1 MKHLSYLIANI
12 LYQTMTVIAVT
23 NNPPT
28 RIYVNKIENRIT
40 FKIKKKYYLD
50 VLSPQ
55 TIKFLGSTKSKITK
69 DKNAEI
75 FLI

>member
-23 NNPPT
+23 NNPPI
-28 RIYVNKIENRIT
+28 RIYVNKIESRIT

>member
-1 MKHLSYLIANI
+1 MKHLSYLIAHI
-12 LYQTMTVIAVT
+12 LYQTVNVIAVT
-23 NNPPT
+23 NNPPI
-28 RIYVNKIENRIT
+28 RICVNKIENRIT

-50 VLSPQ
+50 LLSPQ
-55 TIKFLGSTKSKITK
+55 TIKLLRSTKSKITK